1 MGRTIFDEVLKPLEE
16 EEEIIPKTT
25 DTSSFKTE
33 EAIPVAAKKT
43 RTIFDSAIQA
53 IESDREEVQAVKA
66 TKNAM
71 SNTAIKEAAMR
82 FAKDRLGQ
90 EDITQ
95 EEAMAEYIE
104 HFRSFNVN
112 ELNCCR

>member
-1 MGRTIFDEVLKPLEE
+1 MEE

-25 DTSSFKTE
+25 DPSTFKTE

-43 RTIFDSAIQA
+43 RTIFDSAVQVV
-53 IESDREEVQAVKA
+53 ESDTEEVQAVKA

-71 SNTAIKEAAMR
+71 SNTAIKDAAMR

-112 ELNCCR
+112 ELTAAGDFNYVLDCAQ